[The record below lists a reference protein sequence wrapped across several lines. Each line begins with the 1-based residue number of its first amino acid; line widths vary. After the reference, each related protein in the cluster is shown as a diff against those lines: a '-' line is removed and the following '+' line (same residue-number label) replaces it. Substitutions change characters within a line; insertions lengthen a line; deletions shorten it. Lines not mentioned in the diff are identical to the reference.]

1 MDSPTPVDFESA
13 YRELKAIAQRELS
26 RHAGHTLSAT
36 ALVHEAYLKLAGHT
50 TPADRAHLVSLVVR
64 AMRQI
69 LIDEA
74 RRRQAD
80 KRGGGAMRIT
90 LTPELAAID
99 DDDSVLALDQAIGE
113 LKAAHPRMGE
123 VVELHFWGGIEF
135 GEIASLLGVD
145 RRTVNRDWTA
155 ARVLIARAL
164 EAPPG
169 PGP

>member
-1 MDSPTPVDFESA
+1 MDSPAPVEFESA
-13 YRELKAIAQRELS
+13 YRELKAIAQRELA
-26 RHAGHTLSAT
+26 RHAGHSLSAT
-36 ALVHEAYLKLAGHT
+36 ALVHEAYLKLAGHSA
-50 TPADRAHLVSLVVR
+50 PADRTHLVSLVVR

-80 KRGGGAMRIT
+80 KRGGGALRIT

-99 DDDSVLALDQAIGE
+99 GDDGMLALDQAIGA
-113 LKAAHPRMGE
+113 LKSAHPRMGE

-135 GEIASLLGVD
+135 GEIANLLGVD
-145 RRTVNRDWTA
+145 RRTVNRDWAA

-164 EAPPG
+164 EVPPESG
-169 PGP
+169 R

>member
-1 MDSPTPVDFESA
+1 MDSAVPADFESA
-13 YRELKAIAQRELS
+13 YRELKAIASRELA

-50 TPADRAHLVSLVVR
+50 APADRVHLVSLVVR

-80 KRGGGAMRIT
+80 KRGGGAIRIT

-123 VVELHFWGGIEF
+123 VVELHFWGGIDF
-135 GEIASLLGVD
+135 GEIASLIGVD
-145 RRTVNRDWTA
+145 RRTVHRDWTA
-155 ARVLIARAL
+155 ARALIARSLGA
-164 EAPPG
+164 APP
-169 PGP
+169 P

>member
-1 MDSPTPVDFESA
+1 MTPPTAVDFESA

-26 RHAGHTLSAT
+26 RHACHTLSAT

-50 TPADRAHLVSLVVR
+50 APADRAHLVSLVVR

-74 RRRQAD
+74 RRRQAE

-90 LTPELAAID
+90 LTPELAVVD
-99 DDDSVLALDQAIGE
+99 DDDSVLALDQAISE

-123 VVELHFWGGIEF
+123 VVELHFWGGIDF
-135 GEIASLLGVD
+135 GEIAGLLGVD

-155 ARVLIARAL
+155 ARALIARAL
-164 EAPPG
+164 ESRAD
-169 PGP
+169 

>member
-1 MDSPTPVDFESA
+1 MDASVPIDFESA

-36 ALVHEAYLKLAGHT
+36 ALVHEAYLKLSGNAV
-50 TPADRAHLVSLVVR
+50 PADRAHLVSLVVR

-90 LTPELAAID
+90 LSPELAAFDGD
-99 DDDSVLALDQAIGE
+99 DTVLALDQAIIE

-135 GEIASLLGVD
+135 GEIATLLGVD
-145 RRTVNRDWTA
+145 RRTVHRDWTA
-155 ARVLIARAL
+155 ARALIARAL
-164 EAPPG
+164 DVRPG
-169 PGP
+169 